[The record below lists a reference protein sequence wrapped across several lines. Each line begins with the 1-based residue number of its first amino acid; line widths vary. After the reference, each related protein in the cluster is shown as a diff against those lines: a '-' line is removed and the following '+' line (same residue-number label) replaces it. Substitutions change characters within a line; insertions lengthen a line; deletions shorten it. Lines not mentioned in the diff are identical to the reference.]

1 KSVKIGKLRY
11 MYGKIGNDY
20 GWVQDKLLADYS
32 GTPVESTAS
41 YAARLN
47 SSISSGLYSPVTSN
61 NGVNGNFL
69 RDQTVYID
77 KKAVYDGESYYRVY
91 REYGDRMQGWV
102 KEENLSLYKM
112 FSEKNHK
119 KNYELSSRSGNLLSD
134 PWGTNKQSIMKL
146 TNFFTGTTF
155 QAQKAVKI
163 GSLNFYYGKLG
174 STYGWIND
182 YKLREHTPVAPSPS
196 VKTVRHSQNLNQ
208 AVITQMN

>member
-1 KSVKIGKLRY
+1 PWGTEEQSVKSLSNFNTGTPFQSQKSVKIGKLRY

-174 STYGWIND
+174 STYG
-182 YKLREHTPVAPSPS
+182 
-196 VKTVRHSQNLNQ
+196 
-208 AVITQMN
+208 